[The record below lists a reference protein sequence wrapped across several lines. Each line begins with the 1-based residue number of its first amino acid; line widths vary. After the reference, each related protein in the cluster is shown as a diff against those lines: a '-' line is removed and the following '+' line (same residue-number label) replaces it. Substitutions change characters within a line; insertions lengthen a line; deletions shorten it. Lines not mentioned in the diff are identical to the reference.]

1 MTTTTLLSRP
11 DASSIRCGR
20 NRTGGS
26 LAAYLLVKLDT
37 GNLPDG
43 IVVCAA
49 DTDVP
54 TGVTMAAIADEMNGD
69 LCQRGEHPVTAS
81 GAITAGA
88 KIAPDAGGKVKAA
101 AAGDTVV
108 GTAKET
114 CTTDGDVIMA
124 ELDIPASFW

>member
-54 TGVTMAAIADEMNGD
+54 TGVTMAALADEMNGD
-69 LCQRGEHPVTAS
+69 LCQRGEQKRRARPTATS
-81 GAITAGA
+81 SW
-88 KIAPDAGGKVKAA
+88 P
-101 AAGDTVV
+101 
-108 GTAKET
+108 
-114 CTTDGDVIMA
+114 
-124 ELDIPASFW
+124 S